1 MTTVSYFMIPDTA
14 KGKDIIIYIFH
25 KEITQKKSLLSLE
38 GKKQNKTNKQVK
50 NKIE

>member
-25 KEITQKKSLLSLE
+25 KEITQKNLLSLE

>member
-25 KEITQKKSLLSLE
+25 KEITQKKVFLGLKE
-38 GKKQNKTNKQVK
+38 KNKTKQTNK
-50 NKIE
+50 

>member
-25 KEITQKKSLLSLE
+25 KEITQKKVFLALKE
-38 GKKQNKTNKQVK
+38 KNKTKQTNK
-50 NKIE
+50 